1 MKKIILLLTVTV
13 ILSGCA
19 AIFIPKMQKV
29 TFTTDNKDAKI
40 YVDKEEMGKGKSV
53 TQKIQKNGA
62 KQILIKTPGFK
73 DTYQAMVQTKRPI
86 AYWCLQPLN
95 LLSLYYGFWIDSY
108 VPKNLIYDNVVKI
121 PIDYKLVTRGENDKY
136 VDISNIKLNIKNKD
150 KDIKEY
156 YLPYASQDFL
166 SKIEST
172 EKNANDKSDK
182 ADAKELKKKNSKNK
196 LEDDDEKKIMYE
208 DTKFTTNVYKTLKNT
223 GFVDTVNTLFYD
235 NNNTLTLEGSINKIY
250 VYTIYGKKHMG
261 YYYKTKMFLT
271 WYVENS
277 YGEILDS
284 IETKEYSGDFTKEKE
299 SDSFEKM
306 FGDAVDISYLN
317 LHKNSKFTKYLKQET
332 NFACTDVPL
341 TLTPIPTKSV
351 INDKSDASI
360 ASVIIKSKEGHGSG
374 FAITQDG
381 YILTNFHVISG
392 KYFNKLKDIKVIA
405 SDGEELKGTIVR
417 YNRYRDIALIKVDKK
432 FEKVFK
438 LTTTKSF
445 KNLQEVFT
453 IGAPKSVE
461 LGQSVSTGVISNE
474 RKNNNNNL
482 LQLNM
487 SINAGNSGGPLF
499 DAQGTVHGIVNSK
512 LVGKNT
518 EGVSFAI
525 PGYLI
530 QEYLNINYK

>member
-1 MKKIILLLTVTV
+1 MKKIILLFSVTV

-29 TFTTDNKDAKI
+29 TFTTDNKDSKI
-40 YVDKEEMGKGKSV
+40 YVDKEEMGKGKTV
-53 TQKIQKNGA
+53 TQKVQKNGA
-62 KQILIKTPGFK
+62 KQIIVKTPGFK
-73 DTYQAMVQTKRPI
+73 DTYQAMVQNKRPI

-95 LLSLYYGFWIDSY
+95 FLSVYYGFWIDAM
-108 VPKNLIYDNVVKI
+108 VPKNMIYDKIIKI
-121 PIDYKLVTRGENDKY
+121 PNDYKLVTRGQADKY
-136 VDISNIKLNIKNKD
+136 IDISNIKLNIKNKD
-150 KDIKEY
+150 KDIRDYTLQYSTEG
-156 YLPYASQDFL
+156 LQ
-166 SKIEST
+166 SKIEQT
-172 EKNANDKSDK
+172 EKNANDRTDK
-182 ADAKELKKKNSKNK
+182 AEAKASKKKNTRNK
-196 LEDDDEKKIMYE
+196 LEDEDDKKIMYE
-208 DTKFTTNVYKTLKNT
+208 DTKFTTNVYNTLKRT

-250 VYTIYGKKHMG
+250 VYTIYGKKYLG

-271 WYVENS
+271 WYIENS
-277 YGEILDS
+277 FGEILDS
-284 IETKEYSGDFTKEKE
+284 IETKEYSGDFTRDKDK
-299 SDSFEKM
+299 DSFEKM

-317 LHKNSKFTKYLKQET
+317 LHKNPKFTKYLKQET
-332 NFACTDVPL
+332 SFACTDAPL
-341 TLTPIPTKSV
+341 TLSTIPAKAV
-351 INDKSDASI
+351 ITDKSDASV

-381 YILTNFHVISG
+381 YILTNFHVIAG
-392 KYFNKLKDIKVIA
+392 KYYNKLKDLTVIT
-405 SDGEELKGTIVR
+405 SEGEELKGTVVR

-432 FEKVFK
+432 FDKAFK

-487 SINAGNSGGPLF
+487 SINSGNSGGPLF
-499 DAQGTVHGIVNSK
+499 DAAGTVHGVVSSK
-512 LVGKNT
+512 LIGKNT

-525 PGYLI
+525 PGYMLE
-530 QEYLNINYK
+530 EYLNISYK